1 MLNLV
6 ALNNRANKQKLKSV
20 SRSLCRARG
29 CAGLRGGGGEGAV
42 WQRVVGCRWGA
53 PAGEGHARRH
63 GLRRRALHLQTR
75 CVPTAFRLRSY
86 CVPTA
91 SYCVLSADAHVTT
104 QYSFVATLIFFLTLC
119 MLIGHVF
126 LFRSIFC
133 HSMSCFLFGCLFCT
147 LSVTMFSF
155 FYFGFFG
162 RSF

>member
-29 CAGLRGGGGEGAV
+29 LCWVAGRGGEGAV

-75 CVPTAFRLRSY
+75 CVPTAFLLRSD
-86 CVPTA
+86 
-91 SYCVLSADAHVTT
+91 CVLLRT
-104 QYSFVATLIFFLTLC
+104 QCGRERILSSQLWFFLTLC

-147 LSVTMFSF
+147 LPVTIFSF
-155 FYFGFFG
+155 FLNFGFFG